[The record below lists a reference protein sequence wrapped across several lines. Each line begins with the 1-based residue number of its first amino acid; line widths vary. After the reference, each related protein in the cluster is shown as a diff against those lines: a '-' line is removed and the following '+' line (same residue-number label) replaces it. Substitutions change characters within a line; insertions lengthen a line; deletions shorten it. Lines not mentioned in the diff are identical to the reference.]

1 METYVKGMV
10 IGMKMTIHAGKNDN
24 HLFVTNEN
32 AAKRRAAEK
41 KGTEKKGTIYAGD
54 VGLRPDSIQ
63 MKRRQA
69 QKKAMKIMKDTFA
82 SDLEIDQSMR
92 GMAARASELRDQT
105 AENHREYDQIA
116 VTRNELAENYGIEED
131 SQEVEDL
138 ELLRKEKEAAN
149 PASGVYLSY
158 MEERALAKIHE
169 QGLTAYEKDMLE
181 LDDKEK
187 LLENQIKG
195 DEMSIKSIRTSL
207 SDTKIER
214 LKSEPMQEAQ
224 AEAEEIMMAANKE
237 IYGDLV
243 NEGKKHIEEKMAEEK
258 EKAAKRA
265 EKKEEE
271 EEKEANR
278 KEQEALQEAWVEG
291 TKEAVESKR
300 ENLPD
305 AADIDNMAS
314 YNNPDA
320 AAKTKADREIEQMLE
335 AMQLLQDDIKGAAVD
350 AGL

>member
-1 METYVKGMV
+1 
-10 IGMKMTIHAGKNDN
+10 MTLTVHVGKNDN
-24 HLFVTNEN
+24 NLFVTNEH
-32 AAKRRAAEK
+32 AAGRHAVQK
-41 KGTEKKGTIYAGD
+41 KGEGKKNTIYAGD
-54 VGLRPDSIQ
+54 IGIKPDSIQ
-63 MKRRQA
+63 MKRQQA
-69 QKKAMKIMKDTFA
+69 QKKAMKIMQDTFA
-82 SDLEIDQSMR
+82 ADLEIDQSMR
-92 GMAARASELRDQT
+92 GMAARANELQDQT

-131 SQEVEDL
+131 SQEVKDL

-158 MEERALAKIHE
+158 TEERALAKIHE
-169 QGLTAYEKDMLE
+169 QGLTSYEKDMLE

-224 AEAEEIMMAANKE
+224 AEAEEIMVAVNKE
-237 IYGDLV
+237 IYGDLI
-243 NEGKKHIEEKMAEEK
+243 NEGKKHIEEKIAEEK

-265 EKKEEE
+265 DKKEEE
-271 EEKEANR
+271 EEKEAKR

-300 ENLPD
+300 EELPNE
-305 AADIDNMAS
+305 ADIDNMVS
-314 YNNPDA
+314 YNNPNA
-320 AAKTKADREIEQMLE
+320 AGKTKADKEIEQMLE
-335 AMQLLQDDIKGAAVD
+335 EMQLLQDDIKGAAVD

>member
-1 METYVKGMV
+1 MV
-10 IGMKMTIHAGKNDN
+10 IGMTMTIHAEKNDN
-24 HLFVTNEN
+24 HLFVTNES
-32 AAKRRAAEK
+32 AAKRRATEK
-41 KGTEKKGTIYAGD
+41 KGTEKQGTIYAGD
-54 VGLRPDSIQ
+54 VGLRPDNIQ
-63 MKRRQA
+63 MKRKQA

-82 SDLEIDQSMR
+82 ADLEIDQSMK
-92 GMAARASELRDQT
+92 GMAARASELQDQT
-105 AENHREYDQIA
+105 AENYREYDQIA

-131 SQEVEDL
+131 SQEVKDL

-158 MEERALAKIHE
+158 TEEKALAKIHE

-195 DEMSIKSIRTSL
+195 DEMSIKGIRTSL

-243 NEGKKHIEEKMAEEK
+243 NEGKKHIEEKMAQEK

-271 EEKEANR
+271 EEKEAKR

-300 ENLPD
+300 EELPD
-305 AADIDNMAS
+305 AADIDNMVS
-314 YNNPDA
+314 YNNPNA
-320 AAKTKADREIEQMLE
+320 AAKTKADKEIEQMLE
-335 AMQLLQDDIKGAAVD
+335 EMQLLQDDIKGAAVD